1 MVLLA
6 GFMTLALLSACG
18 NAATNSRGS
27 DHEGGH
33 GMQHEVDG
41 GQSEEAPSEASHEGG
56 HGDHGGHGDSAE
68 APSTDKLKA
77 SFAFPTGAPQA
88 GEPTELKIE
97 IANERGERVTD
108 FEVSHEKLL
117 HLIIV
122 DHDLNFFTH
131 IHPDRQE
138 DGTFTIRTT
147 FPAGGDYKLFAD
159 VVPKGGASTTLSEWV
174 NVEGAKGE
182 HSEIAADPT
191 LRKEVSGKE
200 IELSLS
206 SLRAKEE
213 STLTFDIRDA
223 ASKKGIDDLQPY
235 LGAVGHVVILSADA
249 EQYLHVHPLDEAAT
263 GPIAQFATSFPGPGK
278 YKIWGQ
284 FQHENE
290 VFTVAFVVDV
300 E

>member
-1 MVLLA
+1 
-6 GFMTLALLSACG
+6 
-18 NAATNSRGS
+18 
-27 DHEGGH
+27 
-33 GMQHEVDG
+33 MQHEVDG

-122 DHDLNFFTH
+122 DHDLNFFNH

-182 HSEIAADPT
+182 HTEIAADST

-200 IELSLS
+200 IELSIS

-223 ASKKGIDDLQPY
+223 ASKKGID
-235 LGAVGHVVILSADA
+235 
-249 EQYLHVHPLDEAAT
+249 
-263 GPIAQFATSFPGPGK
+263 
-278 YKIWGQ
+278 
-284 FQHENE
+284 
-290 VFTVAFVVDV
+290 
-300 E
+300 